1 MQSGL
6 KIALKLFN
14 KREYEIKF
22 RISTNLQLHDD
33 IINHM
38 MYD

>member
-22 RISTNLQLHDD
+22 EL
-33 IINHM
+33 IILSNSSI
-38 MYD
+38 DQSSIT